1 MSERFIIELV
11 AGGLVFLGSLA
22 LTQVFQFSPL
32 LSSMKHSGPFMQAIV
47 FASLPMTIYGISRL
61 YFTGVLMGMEAAM
74 GILPEKAKNSATIWR
89 LLAFVA
95 MYVGVQVTKL
105 AFPGLADTA
114 SDMWSNAVGQLPDM
128 VMDHTKTERAKFFE
142 RGQKFFWLIAA
153 WFAFF
158 FVFELIL
165 RGIVLGISKI
175 LKATVYK
182 NSSRQEEEI
191 PSDKVVYADDEPNIV
206 NEASD
211 SDNEDTAEEKKD

>member
-1 MSERFIIELV
+1 
-11 AGGLVFLGSLA
+11 
-22 LTQVFQFSPL
+22 
-32 LSSMKHSGPFMQAIV
+32 
-47 FASLPMTIYGISRL
+47 
-61 YFTGVLMGMEAAM
+61 MGK
-74 GILPEKAKNSATIWR
+74 LPEKAKNSATIWR

-128 VMDHTKTERAKFFE
+128 VMDHTKAERAKFFE

-165 RGIVLGISKI
+165 RGFMLGISKI

-191 PSDKVVYADDEPNIV
+191 PSDKVVYADDEPKIV

-211 SDNEDTAEEKKD
+211 SDNEDTAE